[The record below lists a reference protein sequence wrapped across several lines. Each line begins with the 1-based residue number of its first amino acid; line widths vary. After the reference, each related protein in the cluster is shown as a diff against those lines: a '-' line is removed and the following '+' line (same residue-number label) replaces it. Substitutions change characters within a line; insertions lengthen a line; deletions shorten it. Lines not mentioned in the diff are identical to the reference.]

1 MQHKITIY
9 EKPTCS
15 TCRNVMKAFQAHG
28 IDFEAINY
36 IIDPIPASKLKE
48 IVEKVDATPQ
58 ELIRTKE
65 EDFKAL
71 KINPKTL
78 TKADALKILQK
89 HPNLIQRPIIE
100 VGNKIILGRPV
111 EKVEELLGSL

>member
-1 MQHKITIY
+1 MKQKITIY

-15 TCRNVMKAFQAHG
+15 TCRNVMKAFEAHG
-28 IDFEAINY
+28 LDFEAINY
-36 IIDPIPASKLKE
+36 IIDPIPAAKLKE
-48 IVEKVDATPQ
+48 IVEKIDATPQ

-71 KINPKTL
+71 KIDPKTL
-78 TKADALKILQK
+78 TKADTLKILQK
-89 HPNLIQRPIIE
+89 HPLLIQRPIIE